1 MKRFSIYMVMF
12 TIFILSAPA
21 ESWAQAA
28 STNLVNVTSLKVKWP
43 EKGSLSARDSLIA
56 IYNDNVVRK
65 NDKILS
71 HREYS
76 HYYTGN
82 SQDYLI
88 VEEYLDMASMDAAAE
103 ISSELE
109 KKAWPDAM
117 KRKEFMDAMGAYFE
131 NWHGDA
137 LYHSNPKLNKN

>member
-1 MKRFSIYMVMF
+1 MKNFIMYMMMAV
-12 TIFILSAPA
+12 IIILST
-21 ESWAQAA
+21 STGLFAQAT
-28 STNLVNVTSLKVKWP
+28 TNLVNVTSLKTKWP
-43 EKGSLSARDSLIA
+43 EKGTASARDSLIA
-56 IYNDNVVRK
+56 IYNDNVVKK

-71 HREYS
+71 HREYA

-88 VEEYLDMASMDAAAE
+88 VEEYKDMASMEEAAT
-103 ISSELE
+103 ISNDLE

-131 NWHGDA
+131 NWHGDG